1 MATVVVKVDNVD
13 LAKKEIQDAI
23 DKGLEM
29 IGMQCETYA
38 VMLVPVDTH
47 RLQNSI
53 KHEMVVAGETHIM
66 TVSANTEYAF
76 YVEAGTSKME
86 ARPYLRPAAE
96 KHKKEYGAMMEYC
109 LQNA

>member
-38 VMLVPVDTH
+38 SLLVPVDTG
-47 RLQNSI
+47 RLKGSLT
-53 KHEMVVAGETHIM
+53 HAMTTVVETHIM
-66 TVSANTEYAF
+66 EVSANTEYAF
-76 YVEAGTSKME
+76 YVEEGTSKME